1 MKIKIRRMIEQRSE
15 RRKNIGRKIKALREE
30 NGISIQRIADSLDM
44 GEKNYIRIEEGK
56 FSTVKEIL
64 KAYFSAIGLLIAKTE
79 KDDFIKRIISE
90 EVTDEQTED

>member
-56 FSTVKEIL
+56 FSTSHKTLGKIAEL
-64 KAYFSAIGLLIAKTE
+64 LGTTLEGLMQ
-79 KDDFIKRIISE
+79 D
-90 EVTDEQTED
+90 